1 VEKLR
6 QIHLGPTAQ
15 LLAATRMRRLSWTYA
30 SALPALVLSAS
41 DSILAGLDGTGN
53 TQHRVSVGRA
63 AAQDPGRVDFD
74 ARPDDYHLRGAG
86 QHSRLVDW
94 RRRPL
99 NRSAFAQPCG
109 RADYECV
116 ARAYLPRMFCP
127 HKRRPSLSVQARYHR
142 LAPRVALPLG
152 GHPLHHGGERD
163 HDMFPLVTR
172 ATAPGRIELITQ

>member
-1 VEKLR
+1 MEKLR

-86 QHSRLVDW
+86 QPHPETAARMS
-94 RRRPL
+94 PFPIS
-99 NRSAFAQPCG
+99 NT
-109 RADYECV
+109 AD
-116 ARAYLPRMFCP
+116 P
-127 HKRRPSLSVQARYHR
+127 
-142 LAPRVALPLG
+142 AP
-152 GHPLHHGGERD
+152 
-163 HDMFPLVTR
+163 F
-172 ATAPGRIELITQ
+172 